1 MATKTVTLLD
11 GNVLQNLT
19 GGSGPLC
26 DNPMY
31 SAATNKAFQE
41 PPKVQGDQAASATS
55 GSAGNGKYLGVS
67 FSAYVHVFP
76 DTADGAADYAQFS
89 QSAVLRGVLPAVD
102 WSVA

>member
-11 GNVLQNLT
+11 GNALQSLA

-31 SAATNKAFQE
+31 SAATNEAFQE
-41 PPKVQGDQAASATS
+41 PPKVQRDQSASSTS
-55 GSAGNGKYLGVS
+55 GSAGYGKYLGVT
-67 FSAYVHVFP
+67 FSAYVHTFP
-76 DTADGAADYAQFS
+76 DTADGAAEYAQFS
-89 QSAVLRGVLPAVD
+89 RSAVLRNLLPAVD